1 MKKRFYG
8 IGPAFVLIAAVV
20 FYSLRQAKQADRI
33 HALSSLRDISH
44 ELLEFES
51 RYGRFPDDSTL
62 TPVKAQDDTG
72 LKFGTR
78 SSNEYFRQLLATG
91 RKSEKIFF
99 ANVLPRSF
107 YPDDIIE
114 GPKALA
120 KDECSFSYIPGLSS
134 ASPPGTPVVMTPLVP
149 GTKKFDP
156 KPFGKMATFLFV
168 DRSVQALPID
178 KNGDVIVNGMN
189 LFDPR
194 QPFWRGKAPDI
205 KYPE

>member
-1 MKKRFYG
+1 MKKRLYG
-8 IGPAFVLIAAVV
+8 IGPAFVLIAAVA

-33 HALSSLRDISH
+33 HALSNLRDISH

-51 RYGRFPDDSTL
+51 QYGRFPDDSTL

-72 LKFGTR
+72 LRFGTR
-78 SSNEYFRQLLATG
+78 TSNEYFRQLLATG
-91 RKSEKIFF
+91 RKSEEIFC
-99 ANVLPRSF
+99 ANISPRFF
-107 YPDDIIE
+107 YPDDLI
-114 GPKALA
+114 GPKALER
-120 KDECSFSYIPGLSS
+120 DECSFSYIPGLSS

-149 GTKKFDP
+149 GTQKFDP
-156 KPFGKMATFLFV
+156 KPFGKMATILFV

-178 KNGDVIVNGMN
+178 KNGNVILNGMK

-194 QPFWRGKAPDI
+194 QLFWGGKPPDI